1 MSQLFFESG
10 GCFNCEALRR
20 EISALRRELEQE
32 RKRCNQAIIE
42 ARKLESALSIR
53 PHFEPV
59 THDPRQRRR

>member
-20 EISALRRELEQE
+20 ELAALQRELESAQ
-32 RKRCNQAIIE
+32 RRANTAIIE

-53 PHFEPV
+53 PPPEPPI
-59 THDPRQRRR
+59 HDRRRRG